1 MSSDDQSPRPDETDP
16 PADAGATPPDP
27 PDSAPEAAPTGVQ
40 RLLRIGPRGV
50 QGLFGWTF
58 FDPANLVAVPLLVT
72 SAVLCVF
79 AMRGR
84 GAPDWGMPIGLY
96 VCMAIFLRG
105 YFFNYYHGR
114 ALGRVLVLLI
124 LEGALV
130 GSSALWNDRAPAYE
144 ALRASGVVQVA
155 HARGFEI
162 AAVMHLVI
170 AATLAIHFL
179 VPRRWMIKATD
190 EIADRRG
197 RDTAP
202 DAPLE
207 SVDDPEERARREAK
221 AAEEAERKASRRRK
235 RRRGGDG

>member
-1 MSSDDQSPRPDETDP
+1 MSEDESSP
-16 PADAGATPPDP
+16 APPDQP
-27 PDSAPEAAPTGVQ
+27 PEAPAAPEPAPTAVQ
-40 RLLRIGPRGV
+40 RLLRIGPRGI

-58 FDPANLVAVPLLVT
+58 FDPANLVAAPLLT
-72 SAVLCVF
+72 LSAVLCVF

-96 VCMAIFLRG
+96 VCMALFLRG

-114 ALGRVLVLLI
+114 ALGRLLVLLI
-124 LEGALV
+124 LEGALLLT
-130 GSSALWNDRAPAYE
+130 SALWADRAPAYE
-144 ALRASGVVQVA
+144 ALRATGVVQVGA
-155 HARGFEI
+155 SRGFEI
-162 AAVMHLVI
+162 AAVLHLVI

-179 VPRRWMIKATD
+179 VPRRWMIRATD

-207 SVDDPEERARREAK
+207 SVDDPEERARREA
-221 AAEEAERKASRRRK
+221 EAEKKKAEAREQKRARKQAKARRK
-235 RRRGGDG
+235 R

>member
-1 MSSDDQSPRPDETDP
+1 MSSDADP
-16 PADAGATPPDP
+16 APTEPP
-27 PDSAPEAAPTGVQ
+27 EEKPTGVQ

-58 FDPANLVAVPLLVT
+58 FDPANLVAAPLLVL

-79 AMRGR
+79 AMRDR

-96 VCMAIFLRG
+96 VCMALFLRG

-114 ALGRVLVLLI
+114 ALGRLLVLLI
-124 LEGALV
+124 LEGGLLL
-130 GSSALWNDRAPAYE
+130 SSALWADRAPPFE
-144 ALRASGVVQVA
+144 ALRATGVVKVA
-155 HARGFEI
+155 EAKGFEI
-162 AAVMHLVI
+162 AAILHLVI
-170 AATLAIHFL
+170 AVTLAIHFL

-221 AAEEAERKASRRRK
+221 KAEEDATKAAKKRK
-235 RRRGGDG
+235 RRKKKS